1 MLVFQKSIS
10 IKRWKNKNVWQTNIE
25 HFSLGYHG
33 AIHAENTSMKSKIQ
47 TAVCVERKIFSQSQ
61 YHTDTQWRRV
71 ATLNNQRLF
80 VSQWLPAARPVSLT
94 ACALSLTKCGAN
106 SRRWSN
112 TVTGACITHISCAHT
127 LMAPQSSFFTAY
139 IRFLREGVDVVH
151 ALTSL
156 AHILM
161 QNCSTALDW
170 HVSITARRSTI
181 NSCWCLAV
189 THIQQTAMVTTCT
202 WLMAWWWWKTD
213 GWRYR
218 LYSRNNE

>member
-1 MLVFQKSIS
+1 MGEK
-10 IKRWKNKNVWQTNIE
+10 IKTWQTIIK

-33 AIHAENTSMKSKIQ
+33 AIHAENTSASKAKSKQQCVSSGKYFRNRNITQ
-47 TAVCVERKIFSQSQ
+47 TQS
-61 YHTDTQWRRV
+61 RRV

-94 ACALSLTKCGAN
+94 ACALSLSLAKCGAN

-112 TVTGACITHISCAHT
+112 TGTGACITHISCAHT
-127 LMAPQSSFFTAY
+127 LMAHFFCVH

-161 QNCSTALDW
+161 QNLLDGPW
-170 HVSITARRSTI
+170 LARIDHSSSVNYKFRTDAMS
-181 NSCWCLAV
+181 LAV
-189 THIQQTAMVTTCT
+189 TYIQQNAMVTTCT

-213 GWRYR
+213 GVID
-218 LYSRNNE
+218 L